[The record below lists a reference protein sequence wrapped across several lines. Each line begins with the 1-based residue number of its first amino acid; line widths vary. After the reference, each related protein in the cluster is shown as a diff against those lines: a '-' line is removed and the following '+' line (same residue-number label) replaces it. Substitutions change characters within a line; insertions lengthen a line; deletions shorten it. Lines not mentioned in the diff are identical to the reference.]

1 MGTVKEA
8 EHGPGAAQVI
18 GSLCRV
24 RPLLRF
30 EAGASLRIKVVPRK
44 YYALGAFQGR
54 FLF

>member
-8 EHGPGAAQVI
+8 EHGPGAAQAI
-18 GSLCRV
+18 GSLRRV

-30 EAGASLRIKVVPRK
+30 EAGISLRIKVVPRIFD
-44 YYALGAFQGR
+44 ALGVFRGR